1 MTRDVSLDN
10 DGVGH
15 KRRPSA
21 CRMTPQRAADL
32 LKQTSVASAT
42 LGRLA
47 SLKTMRRM
55 RRIAI
60 STIPA
65 LVLLSVTA
73 PPSAART
80 RHAYAAKC
88 PPPNSHVLL
97 ANSEAELYIVK
108 ERLRPFPEP
117 EPVVR
122 GCVYGSKRSYLIGG
136 AEEHPGGSERGG
148 SSSVKLEAL
157 AGSVVAYT
165 PAGNYVSNGKGQPEA
180 LMVVRNL
187 RTGRVLHEVTTGALA
202 KPDVGS
208 VGPIESIVVKSD
220 GSVSWIV
227 GTGYPNDIEYHV
239 YAIDQ
244 SGSRLLASG
253 SNIEPYSLALAGSAL
268 YWTRGG
274 QPFSAQ
280 LN

>member
-1 MTRDVSLDN
+1 MR
-10 DGVGH
+10 
-15 KRRPSA
+15 
-21 CRMTPQRAADL
+21 
-32 LKQTSVASAT
+32 
-42 LGRLA
+42 RLA
-47 SLKTMRRM
+47 
-55 RRIAI
+55 
-60 STIPA
+60 IPA
-65 LVLLSVTA
+65 IPVLALLLAAASS
-73 PPSAART
+73 SAAPA
-80 RHAYAAKC
+80 RHGTAANC
-88 PPPNSHVLL
+88 PPAKSRVLL
-97 ANSEAELYIVK
+97 ADAEAELYIVK

-122 GCVYGSKRSYLIGG
+122 GCVYGGKRSYLIGG

-227 GTGYPNDIEYHV
+227 GTGYLNDIEYHV

-253 SNIEPYSLALAGSAL
+253 SNIEPYSLALAGNTL
-268 YWTRGG
+268 YWTQGD
-274 QPFSAQ
+274 QPFSAP